1 MHTESNNLSRIKFIK
16 HVFLFIFQEWGMRM
30 EHKFIGGYRLEMD
43 QTWTPL
49 DRIGEVD
56 AKKQITK
63 KLIQSSNIAES
74 FRAIAY
80 SDDPMNS

>member
-1 MHTESNNLSRIKFIK
+1 MNFFFFSQK
-16 HVFLFIFQEWGMRM
+16 EWGMSLS
-30 EHKFIGGYRLEMD
+30 HKFLGGYRLEMD

-63 KLIQSSNIAES
+63 KLIQSSNVAES
-74 FRAIAY
+74 FRSIAY
-80 SDDPMNS
+80 SDDPMDS

>member
-1 MHTESNNLSRIKFIK
+1 MNLS
-16 HVFLFIFQEWGMRM
+16 HSFL
-30 EHKFIGGYRLEMD
+30 GGYRLEVD
-43 QTWTPL
+43 KTWTPL

-80 SDDPMNS
+80 SDDSMSS

>member
-1 MHTESNNLSRIKFIK
+1 MNKIDWFWTFSPLGF
-16 HVFLFIFQEWGMRM
+16 FQEWGMSLS
-30 EHKFIGGYRLEMD
+30 HKFLGGYRLEMD

-56 AKKQITK
+56 AKKKITK

-80 SDDPMNS
+80 SDDPMGS